1 MWWYIVYS
9 YTTSIHG
16 GIWIHWAL
24 IHHHLYT
31 KTPKIFTRC
40 RYTFASKIQ
49 SQVAVQFRTLLA
61 FCFQHDPL
69 PNASSQAAS
78 QPKMFQILVSHLTL
92 CTVQT
97 LQFVQLS
104 GRINVF
110 SSLDFFRCKQQVR
123 LGTLVCSDICET
135 SKTGKNSKTKENS

>member
-1 MWWYIVYS
+1 MNTLGTHTPPFIHQNTKNLYQVQIYICKQNTEPS
-9 YTTSIHG
+9 T
-16 GIWIHWAL
+16 
-24 IHHHLYT
+24 
-31 KTPKIFTRC
+31 
-40 RYTFASKIQ
+40 
-49 SQVAVQFRTLLA
+49 VQFRTLLA